1 MQYLCMYALTVGLK
15 RNRRLTRRTNRCSAI
30 SKHLSDM
37 REITPHLTPSLS
49 AQWLAREAG
58 HLVIVAET
66 MHTLQEGLHRSTIT
80 VVNKP
85 VSEERR

>member
-1 MQYLCMYALTVGLK
+1 
-15 RNRRLTRRTNRCSAI
+15 
-30 SKHLSDM
+30 M